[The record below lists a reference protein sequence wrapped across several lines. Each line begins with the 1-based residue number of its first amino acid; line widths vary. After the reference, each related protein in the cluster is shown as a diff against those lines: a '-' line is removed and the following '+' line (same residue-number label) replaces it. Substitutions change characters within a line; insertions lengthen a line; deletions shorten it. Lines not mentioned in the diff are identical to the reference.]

1 MMHKTPL
8 LKVRYA
14 FNAFILAGMAALS
27 FQSQAQAP
35 QPADASLEA
44 PLMGGGLGR
53 AAEANTM
60 GGGAAAAGLAGGVG
74 NTGIQGLGG
83 RAALQGTQSQVG
95 AGAQSQNVTP
105 TTQPVLPALATTQF
119 QRFVQEATGKA
130 LPLYGY
136 NLFDRSRFPSLT
148 DVPVP
153 ANYVVGPGDE
163 IDLKIWGAVDV
174 SMRLPVDRNGQIT
187 VPKVGPIT
195 VAGTPAGALD
205 AHLKKQVGRVF
216 NNFDLSATMGRLR
229 SMQIFVVG
237 QARNPGAYTVSSLST
252 LIGALFESGG
262 PSANGS
268 MRAVQLV
275 RGGKTVTTL
284 DLYKFIH
291 AGVTSDD
298 ARLLPGDVIVV
309 PPAGPRVAVTGATDI
324 AAIFELASAEESI
337 AQVLSYSA
345 GSQTLTTP
353 HKALLER
360 VNKQDTKA
368 PREVQERTLDASG
381 LKTTVRDGD
390 LLTLLKISSQ
400 FANAVTLRGNVE
412 RPLRHA
418 FKPGMR
424 VSDLVPEP
432 AALILPDYYLRKN
445 SSVQFETGR
454 NDKLSGDKIL
464 NEVKS
469 SVQFETGRN
478 DKLSG
483 DKVLNEVK
491 NQLTEINW
499 EYAVIERLDPKTV
512 TTILIPFNL
521 GKAIKDKDP
530 ASNIEL
536 MPGDVV
542 TIFGVDDIPVPLEKR
557 TQFVRLGGEVKAP
570 GIYQLSPGETLPQ
583 LVQRAGGLSRD
594 AFLYGTVFTRESTR
608 AQQQENL
615 NQAIRRMEVQINS
628 QAATSLQNVTDKEK
642 EGLVQSQLAGQRMM
656 LERLR
661 GLKANGRIALEMDPN
676 RPELPPLALQD
687 GDSITVPNKPSF
699 VAVFGAVMA
708 ENSFIHRASDSIGDY
723 IQKAGPTR
731 EADLQSAMLIRS
743 DGTVLTNRAQ
753 RSWLGVGNSGFM
765 GTRLQPGDSIFIPE
779 VLDRRTPYTQFIQ
792 GAKDWTAILYQ
803 FGIGAAAFKTLRN

>member
-1 MMHKTPL
+1 MSSPFHPITPRAGSVTAL
-8 LKVRYA
+8 ALKVSVWV
-14 FNAFILAGMAALS
+14 LGAALAMGA
-27 FQSQAQAP
+27 QAQTTASG
-35 QPADASLEA
+35 ADVSVEA

-53 AAEANTM
+53 AQETQAM
-60 GGGAAAAGLAGGVG
+60 GNGAAAGALANGLNGAGL
-74 NTGIQGLGG
+74 QGLGARMAG
-83 RAALQGTQSQVG
+83 QPAQVG
-95 AGAQSQNVTP
+95 AGAQNQNTSP
-105 TTQPVLPALATTQF
+105 NLGALPALVPTQF
-119 QRFVQEATGKA
+119 EKFVQEATGKN

-174 SMRLPVDRNGQIT
+174 AMRLPVDRNGQIT

-195 VAGTPAGALD
+195 VAGTPSSELD

-216 NNFDLSATMGRLR
+216 NNFELSANIGRLR

-252 LIGALFESGG
+252 LISALFESGG
-262 PSANGS
+262 PAANGS

-291 AGVTSDD
+291 AGDTAAD

-309 PPAGPRVAVTGATDI
+309 PAAGPRVALTGATDTP
-324 AAIFELASAEESI
+324 AIFELANAEESI
-337 AQVLSYSA
+337 GQLLTYSA

-360 VNKQDTKA
+360 VNKQDAKA
-368 PREVQERTLDASG
+368 PREVQERTLDATG

-390 LLTLLKISSQ
+390 LLTLFKISGQ

-424 VSDLVPEP
+424 VADLVPE
-432 AALILPDYYLRKN
+432 ADALILPDYYSRKN
-445 SSVQFETGR
+445 SSVQYEAAR
-454 NDKLSGDKIL
+454 NDKLSGEKVAND
-464 NEVKS
+464 VK
-469 SVQFETGRN
+469 T
-478 DKLSG
+478 
-483 DKVLNEVK
+483 
-491 NQLTEINW
+491 QLTEINW
-499 EYAVIERLDPKTV
+499 DYAAIERLDPKAV
-512 TTILIPFNL
+512 KTTLIPFNL

-530 ASNIEL
+530 VHNIAL

-570 GIYQLSPGETLPQ
+570 GIYQVSPGETLPQ

-594 AFLYGTVFTRESTR
+594 AYLYGTVFNRESTR
-608 AQQQENL
+608 VQQQDNL
-615 NQAIRRMEVQINS
+615 NQAIRRMEAQVQS
-628 QAATSLQNVTDKEK
+628 QAATTVQNVYDKDN
-642 EGLVQSQLAGQRMM
+642 LANAQAQAAGQRQM
-656 LERLR
+656 LDRLR
-661 GLKANGRIALEMDPN
+661 NLKASGRIALEMDAD
-676 RPELPPLALQD
+676 RPELPALTLQD
-687 GDSITVPNKPSF
+687 GDSITVPSKPSF
-699 VAVFGAVMA
+699 VAVFGAVLA
-708 ENSFIHRASDSIGDY
+708 ENSFIHRANATVGDY
-723 IQKAGPTR
+723 IDKAGPTR
-731 EADLQSAMLIRS
+731 EADLEAVMLIRG
-743 DGTVLTNRAQ
+743 DGTVLSNRAQ
-753 RSWLGVGNSGFM
+753 RSWAGFGHAGFM

-779 VLDRRTPYTQFIQ
+779 VVDRRTPYTQFIQ

-803 FGIGAAAFKTLRN
+803 FGIGAAALKTLKN

>member
-1 MMHKTPL
+1 ML
-8 LKVRYA
+8 L
-14 FNAFILAGMAALS
+14 AAMFAVEHS
-27 FQSQAQAP
+27 WAQTATG
-35 QPADASLEA
+35 AEVTVEA
-44 PLMGGGLGR
+44 PLMSGGLGR
-53 AAEANTM
+53 AADTNTM
-60 GGGAAAAGLAGGVG
+60 GNGAAAAGLSGGVSG
-74 NTGIQGLGG
+74 LGGAGIQGLGG
-83 RAALQGTQSQVG
+83 RAALQGQQGQVG
-95 AGAQSQNVTP
+95 AGAQNQNVTASLGA
-105 TTQPVLPALATTQF
+105 LPALGQTQF
-119 QRFVQEATGKA
+119 QRFVQDATGKA

-174 SMRLPVDRNGQIT
+174 AMRLPVDRNGQIT

-195 VAGTPAGALD
+195 VAGTPSSELD
-205 AHLKKQVGRVF
+205 AHLKKQVGRVYT
-216 NNFDLSATMGRLR
+216 NFELSASIGRLR

-252 LIGALFESGG
+252 LISALFESGG
-262 PSANGS
+262 PAANGS
-268 MRAVQLV
+268 MRHLQLV

-291 AGVTSDD
+291 AGETAAD

-309 PPAGPRVAVTGATDI
+309 PTAGPRVAVSGATETP
-324 AAIFELASAEESI
+324 AIFELASPEETI
-337 AQVLSYSA
+337 AQLLSYSA

-360 VNKQDTKA
+360 VNNQQAKT
-368 PREVQERTLDASG
+368 PREVQERTLDATG

-390 LLTLLKISSQ
+390 VLTLFKISSQ
-400 FANAVTLRGNVE
+400 FANAVTLRGNVAS
-412 RPLRHA
+412 PLRYS

-424 VSDLVPEP
+424 VADLVPE
-432 AALILPDYYLRKN
+432 ADALILPDYYSRKN
-445 SSVQFETGR
+445 SSVQYETGR
-454 NDKLSGDKIL
+454 N
-464 NEVKS
+464 V
-469 SVQFETGRN
+469 TGERVVT
-478 DKLSG
+478 DI
-483 DKVLNEVK
+483 K

-499 EYAVIERLDPKTV
+499 DYASIERLDPKAV
-512 TTILIPFNL
+512 KTTLIPFNL

-530 ASNIEL
+530 ANNIEL

-557 TQFVRLGGEVKAP
+557 TQFVRLGGEVKIP
-570 GIYQLSPGETLPQ
+570 GIYQITPGETLPQ

-594 AFLYGTVFTRESTR
+594 AYMYGTVFTRESSR
-608 AQQQENL
+608 QQQQENL
-615 NQAIRRMEVQINS
+615 NQAIRRMEAQVQS
-628 QAATSLQNVTDKEK
+628 QAATTVQNVYDKDN
-642 EGLVQSQLAGQRMM
+642 LANAQAQAAAQRQM

-661 GLKANGRIALEMDPN
+661 ALKASGRIALEMDAD

-687 GDSITVPNKPSF
+687 GDSITVPSKPSF

-708 ENSFIHRASDSIGDY
+708 ENSFIHRASETVGDY

-731 EADLQSAMLIRS
+731 EADLEAAMLIRS
-743 DGTVLTNRAQ
+743 DGTVLANRAQ
-753 RSWLGVGNSGFM
+753 RSWLGFGNMSFM
-765 GTRLQPGDSIFIPE
+765 GTRLQPGDSVFIPE
-779 VLDRRTPYTQFIQ
+779 VVDRRTAYTQFIQ

-803 FGIGAAAFKTLRN
+803 FGIGAAALKTLQN

>member
-1 MMHKTPL
+1 MSSPSHPITPRAGSVTAL
-8 LKVRYA
+8 ALKVSVWV
-14 FNAFILAGMAALS
+14 LGAALAMGA
-27 FQSQAQAP
+27 QAQTTASG
-35 QPADASLEA
+35 ADVSVEA

-53 AAEANTM
+53 AQETQAM
-60 GGGAAAAGLAGGVG
+60 GNGAAAGALANGLNGAGL
-74 NTGIQGLGG
+74 QGLGARMAG
-83 RAALQGTQSQVG
+83 QPAQVG
-95 AGAQSQNVTP
+95 AGAQNQNTSP
-105 TTQPVLPALATTQF
+105 NLGALPALVPTQF
-119 QRFVQEATGKA
+119 EKFVQEATGKN

-174 SMRLPVDRNGQIT
+174 AMRLPVDRNGQIT

-195 VAGTPAGALD
+195 VAGTPASDLD

-216 NNFDLSATMGRLR
+216 NNFELSANIGRLR

-252 LIGALFESGG
+252 LISALFESGG
-262 PSANGS
+262 PAASGS

-291 AGVTSDD
+291 AGDTAAD

-309 PPAGPRVAVTGATDI
+309 PAAGPRVALTGATDTP
-324 AAIFELASAEESI
+324 AIFELANTEESI
-337 AQVLSYSA
+337 GQLLTYSA

-360 VNKQDTKA
+360 VNKQDAKA
-368 PREVQERTLDASG
+368 PREVQERTLDATG

-390 LLTLLKISSQ
+390 LLTLFKISGQ

-424 VSDLVPEP
+424 VADLVPESD
-432 AALILPDYYLRKN
+432 ALILPDYYSRKN
-445 SSVQFETGR
+445 SSVQYEAA
-454 NDKLSGDKIL
+454 
-464 NEVKS
+464 
-469 SVQFETGRN
+469 RN

-483 DKVLNEVK
+483 DKVANDVK
-491 NQLTEINW
+491 TQLTEINW
-499 EYAVIERLDPKTV
+499 DYAAIERLDPKAV
-512 TTILIPFNL
+512 KTTLIPFNL

-530 ASNIEL
+530 VHNIEL

-570 GIYQLSPGETLPQ
+570 GIYQVSPGETLPQ

-594 AFLYGTVFTRESTR
+594 AYLYGTVFNREATRV
-608 AQQQENL
+608 QQQDNL
-615 NQAIRRMEVQINS
+615 NQAIRRMEAQVQS
-628 QAATSLQNVTDKEK
+628 QAATTVQNVYDKDN
-642 EGLVQSQLAGQRMM
+642 LANAQAQAAGQRQM

-661 GLKANGRIALEMDPN
+661 NLKASGRIALEMDAD
-676 RPELPPLALQD
+676 RPELPALTLQD
-687 GDSITVPNKPSF
+687 GDSITVPSKPSF
-699 VAVFGAVMA
+699 VAVFGAVLA
-708 ENSFIHRASDSIGDY
+708 ENSFIHRANATVGDY
-723 IQKAGPTR
+723 IDKAGPTR
-731 EADLQSAMLIRS
+731 EADLEAAMLIRG
-743 DGTVLTNRAQ
+743 DGTVLSNRAQ
-753 RSWLGVGNSGFM
+753 RSWAGFGHAGFM
-765 GTRLQPGDSIFIPE
+765 GARMQPGDSIFIPE
-779 VLDRRTPYTQFIQ
+779 VVDRRTPYTQFIQ

-803 FGIGAAAFKTLRN
+803 FGIGAAALKTLKN

>member
-1 MMHKTPL
+1 VTAL
-8 LKVRYA
+8 ALKVSVWV
-14 FNAFILAGMAALS
+14 LGAALAMGA
-27 FQSQAQAP
+27 QAQTTASG
-35 QPADASLEA
+35 ADVSVEA

-53 AAEANTM
+53 AQETQAM
-60 GGGAAAAGLAGGVG
+60 GNGAAAGALANGLNGAGL
-74 NTGIQGLGG
+74 QGLGARMAG
-83 RAALQGTQSQVG
+83 QPAQVG
-95 AGAQSQNVTP
+95 AGAQNQNTSP
-105 TTQPVLPALATTQF
+105 NLGALPALVPTQF
-119 QRFVQEATGKA
+119 EKFVQEATGKN

-174 SMRLPVDRNGQIT
+174 AMRLPVDRNGQIT

-195 VAGTPAGALD
+195 VAGTPSSELD

-216 NNFDLSATMGRLR
+216 NNFELSANIGRLR

-252 LIGALFESGG
+252 LISALFESGG
-262 PSANGS
+262 PAASGS

-291 AGVTSDD
+291 AGDTAAD

-309 PPAGPRVAVTGATDI
+309 PAAGPRVALTGATDTP
-324 AAIFELASAEESI
+324 AIFELANAEESI
-337 AQVLSYSA
+337 GQLLTYSA

-360 VNKQDTKA
+360 VNKQDAKT
-368 PREVQERTLDASG
+368 PREVQERTLDATG

-390 LLTLLKISSQ
+390 LLTLFKISGQ

-424 VSDLVPEP
+424 VADLVPEA
-432 AALILPDYYLRKN
+432 AALILPDYYSRKN
-445 SSVQFETGR
+445 SSVQYEAAR
-454 NDKLSGDKIL
+454 NDKLSGEKVAND
-464 NEVKS
+464 VK
-469 SVQFETGRN
+469 T
-478 DKLSG
+478 
-483 DKVLNEVK
+483 
-491 NQLTEINW
+491 QLTEINW
-499 EYAVIERLDPKTV
+499 DYAAIERLDPKAV
-512 TTILIPFNL
+512 KTTLIPFNL

-530 ASNIEL
+530 VHNIEL
-536 MPGDVV
+536 KPGDVV

-557 TQFVRLGGEVKAP
+557 SQFVRLGGEVKAP
-570 GIYQLSPGETLPQ
+570 GIYQVSPGETLPQ

-594 AFLYGTVFTRESTR
+594 AYLYGTVLNREATRV
-608 AQQQENL
+608 QQQDNL
-615 NQAIRRMEVQINS
+615 NQAIRRMEAQVQS
-628 QAATSLQNVTDKEK
+628 QAATTVQNVYDKDN
-642 EGLVQSQLAGQRMM
+642 LANAQAQAAGQRQM

-661 GLKANGRIALEMDPN
+661 NLKASGRIALEMDAD
-676 RPELPPLALQD
+676 RPELPALTLQD
-687 GDSITVPNKPSF
+687 GDSITVPSKPSF
-699 VAVFGAVMA
+699 VAVFGAVLA
-708 ENSFIHRASDSIGDY
+708 ENSFIHRANATVGDY
-723 IQKAGPTR
+723 IDKAGPTR
-731 EADLQSAMLIRS
+731 EADLEAVMLIRG
-743 DGTVLTNRAQ
+743 DGTVLSNRAQ
-753 RSWLGVGNSGFM
+753 RSWAGFGHAGFM

-779 VLDRRTPYTQFIQ
+779 VVDRRTPYTQFIQ

-803 FGIGAAAFKTLRN
+803 FGIGAAALKTLKN

>member
-8 LKVRYA
+8 LSVRYA
-14 FNAFILAGMAALS
+14 LNALMLAGMAALS
-27 FQSQAQAP
+27 FQSQAQSP
-35 QPADASLEA
+35 QTADASVEA
-44 PLMGGGLGR
+44 PLMSGGLGR
-53 AAEANTM
+53 AAEANSM
-60 GGGAAAAGLAGGVG
+60 SGGAAAAGLAGGVS

-83 RAALQGTQSQVG
+83 RAPLQGMQNQVG
-95 AGAQSQNVTP
+95 AGAQSQNINP
-105 TTQPVLPALATTQF
+105 AALPVLPALAPTQF
-119 QRFVQEATGKA
+119 QRFVQEATGRA

-136 NLFDRSRFPSLT
+136 NLFDRGRFPSLT

-174 SMRLPVDRNGQIT
+174 ALRLPVDRNGQIT
-187 VPKVGPIT
+187 VPKVGPVT
-195 VAGTPAGALD
+195 VAGTPASELD

-216 NNFDLSATMGRLR
+216 SNFELSATMGRLR

-262 PSANGS
+262 PAANGS

-291 AGVTSDD
+291 AGVTSED

-309 PPAGPRVAVTGATDI
+309 PPAGPRVAVTGATDTP
-324 AAIFELASAEESI
+324 AIFELASAEESI
-337 AQVLSYSA
+337 SQLMSYSA

-360 VNKQDTKA
+360 VNKQDAKA
-368 PREVQERTLDASG
+368 PREVQERTLDATGMRS
-381 LKTTVRDGD
+381 TVRDGD
-390 LLTLLKISSQ
+390 LLTLFKISGQ

-424 VSDLVPEP
+424 VSDLVPE
-432 AALILPDYYLRKN
+432 ADALILPDYYTRKN
-445 SSVQFETGR
+445 SSVQFEPVRSVTGER
-454 NDKLSGDKIL
+454 VVND
-464 NEVKS
+464 VK
-469 SVQFETGRN
+469 T
-478 DKLSG
+478 
-483 DKVLNEVK
+483 
-491 NQLTEINW
+491 QLTEINW
-499 EYAVIERLDPKTV
+499 DYAAIERLDPKAIK
-512 TTILIPFNL
+512 TILIPFNL

-530 ASNIEL
+530 ANNIEL

-557 TQFVRLGGEVKAP
+557 TQFVRLGGEVKIP
-570 GIYQLSPGETLPQ
+570 GIYQLSTGETLPQ

-594 AFLYGTVFTRESTR
+594 AYLYGTVFSRESTR

-615 NQAIRRMEVQINS
+615 NQAIRRMEAQISS
-628 QAATSLQNVTDKEK
+628 QAATSLQNVADKEK

-661 GLKANGRIALEMDPN
+661 GLKANGRIALEMDAN

-687 GDSITVPNKPSF
+687 GDVIIVPSKPSF
-699 VAVFGAVMA
+699 VAVFGAVVA
-708 ENSFIHRASDSIGDY
+708 ENSFIHRASESVGDY

-731 EADLQSAMLIRS
+731 EADLQAAMLIRS

-765 GTRLQPGDSIFIPE
+765 GTRLQPGDSIFVPE

-792 GAKDWTAILYQ
+792 GAKDWTSIFFQ
-803 FGIGAAAFKTLRN
+803 FGLGASAIRVLRN